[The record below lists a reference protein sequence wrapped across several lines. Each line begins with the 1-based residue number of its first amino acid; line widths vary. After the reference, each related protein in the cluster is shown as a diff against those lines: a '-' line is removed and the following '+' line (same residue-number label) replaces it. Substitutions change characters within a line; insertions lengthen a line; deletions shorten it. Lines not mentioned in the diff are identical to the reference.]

1 MQPNSKVVVMK
12 VAATNA
18 TNADFTA
25 SLDTLGYRYAVVDVI
40 LSTATTAEDLSTLV
54 LNDCTQASTT
64 GDVTIATGGADF
76 TIGGSGASPVVQRFC
91 VDLRGKERYLIV
103 TGRPSTNDQSICII
117 GNLYKGEQVP
127 NTSTEAGTV
136 MLHEC

>member
-1 MQPNSKVVVMK
+1 MQPASKVVIMRE
-12 VAATNA
+12 AATGA

-25 SLDTLGYRYAVVDVI
+25 SLDCRGYDYAVVDVM
-40 LSTATTAEDLSTLV
+40 LGTAATNEPLTALV

-64 GDVTIATGGADF
+64 GDVTIATGGTDF
-76 TIGGSGASPVVQRFC
+76 TIGASGASAVVQRFG

-103 TGRPSTNDQSICII
+103 TGRPTTNDQWIAVI
-117 GNLYKGEQVP
+117 GNLYKGEDLP
-127 NTSTEAGTV
+127 NTSTKAGTV